1 MENKYLKIDC
11 LFCIKKW
18 SRMLPLAWHPLRTT
32 TNRQFDSNMIS
43 SELTEYLSK
52 TSFPSLTIH
61 KSLFYSIIYLSV
73 YLFCYPTN
81 PHSLPGFPDGDV
93 YWCSWRSDG
102 RWEDV
107 DEHAQL
113 ALLNAR
119 LEGVVQG
126 SGLHV
131 LGHQWHVHRGRE
143 AVEHVQGE
151 ALFCRTQV
159 RVGWLH
165 FLWNKWTNERINKWM
180 NEWI

>member
-73 YLFCYPTN
+73 YLFRYPTI
-81 PHSLPGFPDGDV
+81 PSLTSWV
-93 YWCSWRSDG
+93 SWRWCLLVLLAVRWTLG
-102 RWEDV
+102 RCRRTCSACP
-107 DEHAQL
+107 AQCPAGGGCTGVGSPRARAPVACPSWAGSCWARAGRGAVLQDPGACGL
-113 ALLNAR
+113 ASLS
-119 LEGVVQG
+119 LE
-126 SGLHV
+126 
-131 LGHQWHVHRGRE
+131 
-143 AVEHVQGE
+143 
-151 ALFCRTQV
+151 
-159 RVGWLH
+159 
-165 FLWNKWTNERINKWM
+165 
-180 NEWI
+180 